1 MTPHQNVDHLQD
13 WLAETPESIS
23 EQLAAAKDSQAQ
35 IRFTLGIM
43 AIISTMMLIAS
54 YNAYLSYDYHW
65 ILASGD
71 RQPAAENQSIDAAS
85 APEAKNRK
93 PVSENVAAILSEQA
107 LKDWASSR
115 IVMISL
121 LGIRVSVDD
130 VVVLG
135 PAVFFTLS
143 LWLLLVARRS
153 HHTITALLRSTDTP
167 SPKVNPGPSGK
178 QLTGSSPE
186 MYHPGERW
194 RIFHTISS
202 NSLFFT
208 LHSLHTPELLKA
220 GVAARFS
227 RRLSRVGFKIVRNF
241 FFLFPVIASFVV
253 FCIDRYSYFIPDP
266 FDPTFAIPGVRTFFW
281 TSMVVFFACWI
292 PLTICCWQSRHY
304 STATEKALHD
314 YGNKLRIDLKQQQQF
329 SQG

>member
-1 MTPHQNVDHLQD
+1 MTPHRNVDHLQD
-13 WLAETPESIS
+13 WIAETPESIS
-23 EQLAAAKDSQAQ
+23 EQLAAAKESQAQ

-71 RQPAAENQSIDAAS
+71 RQSAAENRPIDTTNTPAA
-85 APEAKNRK
+85 NDLK
-93 PVSENVAAILSEQA
+93 PASENVAAILTEQA

-167 SPKVNPGPSGK
+167 GSQENPAAPGK
-178 QLTGSSPE
+178 QLTRGSPE

-202 NSLFFT
+202 NSIFFT
-208 LHSLHTPELLKA
+208 FHSLNTPDLLKT
-220 GVAARFS
+220 GGAARF
-227 RRLSRVGFKIVRNF
+227 RHGLNRV
-241 FFLFPVIASFVV
+241 
-253 FCIDRYSYFIPDP
+253 
-266 FDPTFAIPGVRTFFW
+266 TF
-281 TSMVVFFACWI
+281 
-292 PLTICCWQSRHY
+292 
-304 STATEKALHD
+304 
-314 YGNKLRIDLKQQQQF
+314 
-329 SQG
+329 